1 MEIRLEIRLQT
12 RTGACCV
19 ANRANREEAWRRGG
33 ATVSTQAD
41 VVDFVYLLVARYF
54 LFITWFAPVAAFSL
68 RRAACIMVCIYSHN
82 VDRLWS
88 RSRVSRGEGF
98 I

>member
-1 MEIRLEIRLQT
+1 MHISPADKTE
-12 RTGACCV
+12 TGAV
-19 ANRANREEAWRRGG
+19 SLL
-33 ATVSTQAD
+33 ATYYGMILVLL
-41 VVDFVYLLVARYF
+41 VDFVYLLVARYF